1 MKTLGIRG
9 ATTVERDTAE
19 EVVAATQELLEVMA
33 ELNGFDPDDLASIF
47 FTVTDDLRS
56 TFPARAARRL
66 GWTQVPMLCARE
78 INAAASVERC
88 VRVLVHWN
96 CDEDDAEVHHIY
108 LRNARILRPDWAQPT
123 VAVAPKAD
131 SVSASIAASDIA
143 PSHEAVSSVAP
154 KPKRR
159 PLSNALVAPVAFQGE
174 PGAYSQEAIFRWLG
188 EDTVC
193 VPSTQFKD
201 AFAAV
206 SEGRATSALMPV
218 ENSTTGSIHP
228 VYDLLLEHPLTIQ
241 AEVILPVRHVL
252 MAPKGTSLRDIR
264 EVCSHPQAL
273 AQCSRWIAS
282 HGWTPTAVHDTAGA
296 ARALRDE
303 PVKGRAAIA
312 SRAAASLYGLEILTQ
327 DVQDVIHNYTRF
339 LLLAQG
345 EFERPEPTKTSLIF
359 ATRHVAG
366 DLYSCLAQ
374 FAVREINLTKIESR
388 PDRNTPWNYLFYLD
402 FEGHPGMPT
411 VQEALASLERHVS
424 FVRVLGSYSSTELR

>member
-1 MKTLGIRG
+1 MKTVGIRG

-33 ELNGFDPDDLASIF
+33 ELNGFAPDELASIF
-47 FTVTDDLRS
+47 FTVTDDVRS
-56 TFPARAARRL
+56 TFPARAARKL

-78 INAAASVERC
+78 IPAGASVDLC

-96 CDEDDAEVHHIY
+96 VDDDYEQEIHHIY

-123 VAVAPKAD
+123 VAP
-131 SVSASIAASDIA
+131 SASGSAAEAA
-143 PSHEAVSSVAP
+143 PAAEVEPDTGHHQ
-154 KPKRR
+154 
-159 PLSNALVAPVAFQGE
+159 PLTAAAVAPVAFQGE
-174 PGAYSQEAIFRWLG
+174 PGAFSQEAIFRWLG
-188 EDTVC
+188 EGTEC
-193 VPSTQFKD
+193 VPSETFRD

-206 SEGRATSALMPV
+206 SEGRAASALMPV

-228 VYDLLLEHPLTIQ
+228 VYDLLLEFPLTIQ

-252 MAPKGTSLRDIR
+252 MAPKGTGLRDIR

-273 AQCSRWIAS
+273 KQCSRWIAS
-282 HGWTPTAVHDTAGA
+282 HGWTPVTVSDTAGA
-296 ARALRDE
+296 ARSLRDD
-303 PVKGRAAIA
+303 PTPGRAAIA
-312 SRAAASLYGLEILTQ
+312 SRAAAALYGLDIVTQ

-339 LLLAQG
+339 LLLAPG
-345 EFERPEPTKTSLIF
+345 EMERPKPTKTSLIF

-388 PDRNTPWNYLFYLD
+388 PDRNTPWNYLFHLD
-402 FEGHPGMPT
+402 FEGHPGMPR
-411 VQEALASLERHVS
+411 VRDALAGLERHVS
-424 FVRVLGSYSSTELR
+424 FVRVLGSYASTELR